1 MALPLASSLRGAAS
15 SLAPPHPTTLERRVG
30 GAPPRLLYY
39 LQTFHESGEHQL
51 EKLSPLVPAESRGG
65 DQKGWP
71 WVGVYLSSLHFGQC
85 CSSGT
90 DSRAA
95 CSSGQKGSPCLRLND
110 DDVESDKVKT
120 LLQGVERASSRS
132 GIRPMVMLGGAG
144 GAYTDFFHPENDD
157 SPAPDRFYSLER
169 RRRRY
174 HSAYYDKLR
183 GFLREHPWI
192 SGIDLNVE
200 DGPQYDSSSRKTVGT
215 SGERTASGAQQQLAN
230 IRHLISSLDADF
242 SPSAGSGER
251 PFAITMAPVAPELVT
266 RGAGSFG
273 NFAYS
278 ELEKT
283 PEGARVDWYN
293 VQAYDS
299 HFDAGLYRKIVANG
313 YAPSKLVMGMLGD
326 ATLHQRWPD
335 GAMEELR
342 YMGSSGTAG
351 EADADAERGAHAPAG
366 SALWEYG
373 DTMIDPVEWGRAVL
387 QVSAKREA
395 MVELLGLERA
405 LDRAAGVGGGGSGRA
420 AQQQDARTVM
430 VQELD

>member
-1 MALPLASSLRGAAS
+1 MALPLGAAS
-15 SLAPPHPTTLERRVG
+15 SLIVPPSQPVALERRVG

-51 EKLSPLVPAESRGG
+51 ERLSPLVPTESRG

-85 CSSGT
+85 CSSDT
-90 DSRAA
+90 DSRAV
-95 CSSGQKGSPCLRLND
+95 CPSGKEGSPCLRLND
-110 DDVESDKVKT
+110 DAVESDKVKK
-120 LLQGVERASSRS
+120 LLQGVERGSRRS

-144 GAYTDFFHPENDD
+144 GAYADFFHPDNDD
-157 SPAPDRFYSLER
+157 APAPSRFYSFER
-169 RRRRY
+169 RRRF
-174 HSAYYDKLR
+174 HSAYYDALR
-183 GFLREHPWI
+183 SFLREHPWI

-200 DGPQYDSSSRKTVGT
+200 DGPQYDSRRAVGT
-215 SGERTASGAQQQLAN
+215 SAERTASGTKQQLAN

-242 SPSAGSGER
+242 SPRADSDER

-266 RGAGSFG
+266 RGAGGFG

-293 VQAYDS
+293 VQAYGA

-326 ATLHQRWPD
+326 STLHQRWPS

-342 YMGSSGTAG
+342 VMGSSGTAG
-351 EADADAERGAHAPAG
+351 EADQERGATTHAPAG
-366 SALWEYG
+366 SALWEFG
-373 DTMIDPVEWGRAVL
+373 DTMVDPVEWGRAVL

-395 MVELLGLERA
+395 MVELAGLERA
-405 LDRAAGVGGGGSGRA
+405 LDRADRADGSASGRAARA
-420 AQQQDARTVM
+420 AQQQDARTM
-430 VQELD
+430 IALELEGQT